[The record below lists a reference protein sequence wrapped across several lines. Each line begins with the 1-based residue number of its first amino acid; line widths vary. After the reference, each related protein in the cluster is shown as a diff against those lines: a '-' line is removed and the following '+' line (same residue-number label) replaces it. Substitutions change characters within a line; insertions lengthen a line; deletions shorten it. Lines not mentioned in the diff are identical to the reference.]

1 MILESNFILHFTS
14 YQKEALYLKDNT
26 HSAHPQN
33 CTEINTDKLGPSYSF
48 FWSLFIYLFLS

>member
-26 HSAHPQN
+26 HRAHPQN

-48 FWSLFIYLFLS
+48 F